1 MFHVFIRGNMRRN
14 AVALA
19 ATITACA
26 LPLMAIAQEI
36 RGVKTDDTTPV
47 VVVVKIPKPWYALR
61 FVVLSRMRDAI
72 PQYEN
77 IPGLAYKAFSIAQ
90 KDGQYGGIYYWKD
103 RASAH
108 AWFNP
113 AWFERVE
120 KQRGAKADVRYF
132 DAPVALD
139 NTPDGALS
147 SSDSDAVSTL
157 VTIATPDGI
166 DRERLIT
173 KFKAAVPVYQKAG
186 GLLRKYFIITDD
198 GKFGGIYLWSDQAAA
213 QQWFSDAWH
222 QRVRETY
229 GADASIEW
237 FDAPILLPSKAAS
250 NRIAMVRP
258 TSGAQR

>member
-1 MFHVFIRGNMRRN
+1 MFNVSILGNMRRS
-14 AVALA
+14 AVTLA
-19 ATITACA
+19 ATIAACA
-26 LPLMAIAQEI
+26 WAPAAIAQEI
-36 RGVKTDDTTPV
+36 GGVTTDDTTPI
-47 VVVVKIPKPWYALR
+47 VVVVKIPKPWYAAR
-61 FVVLSRMRDAI
+61 FVVVSKMRDSI

-103 RASAH
+103 RASAR
-108 AWFNP
+108 AWFSP

-120 KQRGAKADVRYF
+120 KQRGAKGDVRYF

-147 SSDSDAVSTL
+147 SNDSDAVSTL
-157 VTIATPDGI
+157 VTIATPDAI
-166 DRERLIT
+166 DRDRLVAE
-173 KFKAAVPVYQKAG
+173 FKAVVPVYQKAG

-198 GKFGGIYLWSDQAAA
+198 GRFGGIYLWRDQAAA
-213 QQWFSDAWH
+213 QQWFSAAWH

-237 FDAPILLPSKAAS
+237 FDTPILLPSKAAS
-250 NRIAMVRP
+250 NSIAMVR
-258 TSGAQR
+258 R